1 MKIVRTSDKGFEREF
16 KRIVNRGKSFD
27 PAFEKKVVA
36 ILQAVEKRGDRALFV
51 FTKRFDSVA
60 LTAKTVEVSPL
71 EIREALCNVT
81 KRELAVLKL
90 AAGRIERYHRRQSMA
105 SWSYREDGAEL
116 GQKIVPLTRVGV
128 YTPGGLA
135 AYPST
140 VLMAAIPARIAG
152 VKEIVMTTP
161 VGRGGL
167 NPLIVAAA
175 QIAGID
181 RIFKVGGAQAIAAL
195 AYGTASIPAVDKIV
209 GPGNAWVATAK
220 KLVFGRTGIDMIAGP
235 SEILVIADGRPT
247 RPWRRRTCSP
257 RPNTTSWQAPS
268 CSPRRGLCE
277 AGVAGSDGTAQTTLA
292 RVDCREGDPGLRAHR
307 GDEGHAEAA
316 ECQPLRPEHL
326 ELLVKDPKDCWRA
339 SAMPAPSSSHCTP
352 EALGLPGRPQ
362 PHPPHGR
369 YGAILLAAGVY
380 DFVKRI
386 SVLNFDEKR
395 WRNTA
400 NRRPNLRVGRARRP
414 REVHPGAAKA
424 KILTNRPIRL
434 RYCSLSKPVVSPQE
448 RA

>member
-235 SEILVIADGRPT
+235 SEILVIADGSADPAVAAADLL
-247 RPWRRRTCSP
+247 S
-257 RPNTTSWQAPS
+257 QAEHDELASSVLLTPDEGFAKRVS
-268 CSPRRGLCE
+268 QE
-277 AGVAGSDGTAQTTLA
+277 VTAQLKQLSRGSIA
-292 RVDCREGDPGLRAHR
+292 VKAIRDYGLIAVTK
-307 GDEGHAEAA
+307 DLAEAA
-316 ECQPLRPEHL
+316 EVANRFAPEHL
-326 ELLVKDPKDCWRA
+326 ELLVKDPKRLLA
-339 SAMPAPSSSHCTP
+339 GIRNAGAVFLGHCTP
-352 EALGLPGRPQ
+352 EALGDYLAGPNHILPTGGTARFSSP
-362 PHPPHGR
+362 
-369 YGAILLAAGVY
+369 LGVY

-386 SVLNFDEKR
+386 SVLNFDEK
-395 WRNTA
+395 A
-400 NRRPNLRVGRARRP
+400 LAKYGKP
-414 REVHPGAAKA
+414 AAEFAALEGLDAHGKS
-424 KILTNRPIRL
+424 ILARL
-434 RYCSLSKPVVSPQE
+434 RPKKS
-448 RA
+448 